1 MPTKHPIKQ
10 RAGLWRVWYTIEI
23 NGNKKRR
30 SKSVK
35 SIQEADTLMLRLAAN
50 VFKYSSNLAGAE
62 ADNFLENSLHGIY
75 RIKLGIVADK
85 AILIAEPC

>member
-30 SKSVK
+30 YKSF
-35 SIQEADTLMLRLAAN
+35 SLYGELPLAYCIAFHLEPYF
-50 VFKYSSNLAGAE
+50 V
-62 ADNFLENSLHGIY
+62 NFYN
-75 RIKLGIVADK
+75 
-85 AILIAEPC
+85 